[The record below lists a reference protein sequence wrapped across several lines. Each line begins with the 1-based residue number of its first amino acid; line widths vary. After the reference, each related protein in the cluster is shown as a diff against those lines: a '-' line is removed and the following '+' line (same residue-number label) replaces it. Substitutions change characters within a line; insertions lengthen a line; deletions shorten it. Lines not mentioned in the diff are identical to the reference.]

1 MSILKTIIN
10 IIDLYGLSVPLRYQ
24 QKSKFN
30 TIIGASLS
38 LITIISIFTVLMIFI
53 VDIFN
58 HKDFKIIQNSE
69 QIYGKKQVDF
79 SKVPILIGFINDSG
93 RPVKIDPTYL
103 KITLD
108 RNDHYPEINSEGIM
122 TLRRESTPIKLEYC
136 DLNRHFDNDSEVIDM
151 IKYYE
156 YDKYLCPVPGQNL
169 TIAGRFGD
177 SIHGYD
183 MLEIHL
189 IKCENNNQIHLCA
202 TEEEMQMFYKNS
214 YMSIIYL
221 SEAVDH
227 YDVYH
232 PIRKSF
238 RSEVFLV
245 VSNSVKRYYY
255 YFSPGTYTSDTGYLF
270 ENEEVFN
277 YSEYQ
282 TTVIDFV
289 DEEDQSFYSGETLV
303 EVSFSCMDRY
313 VHYERIYSKIQDCF
327 GNIGG
332 WIRIILI
339 VGQFVSDY
347 FSEKIFLLEIINT
360 IFFDD
365 NNEKNRNL
373 KTSRNKFNNNYN
385 TTSAGENSKSKIGFD
400 HLITKSLFNIN
411 KTQYF
416 YNINTNSNSNH
427 NLENINKNKDIN
439 KNNSNNIN
447 NNLNLIN
454 NKKFEFSCTDYFKPF
469 FILNKGGKFKTIS
482 FYKNFIYTDISIE
495 VLIPL
500 VERITK
506 MKLEKENTKDGN
518 QKFISKMSSSVVIN
532 NYMKRSSLK
541 E

>member
-1 MSILKTIIN
+1 MSFLKSLIS

-30 TIIGASLS
+30 TIIGATLS

-53 VDIFN
+53 IDIFE
-58 HKDFKIIQNSE
+58 HKEFKIIQNSE

-93 RPVKIDPTYL
+93 RPVKIDPSYVR
-103 KITLD
+103 ITLD

-122 TLRRESTPIKLEYC
+122 TLRRESFSIKLEYC
-136 DLNRHFDNDSEVIDM
+136 DLNVHFYNDTEIIDM

-156 YDKYLCPVPGQNL
+156 YDKYLCVVPGQNL

-189 IKCENNNQIHLCA
+189 IKCENTSEKQNCA
-202 TEEEMQMFYKNS
+202 NEEEMNAFYKNS

-227 YDVYH
+227 YDVYN

-255 YFSPGTYTSDTGYLF
+255 YFSPGTYTSDTGYIF
-270 ENEEVFN
+270 EKQEVFN

-282 TTVIDFV
+282 TTIIDFV

-303 EVSFSCMDRY
+303 EVAFTSMDRY
-313 VHYERIYSKIQDCF
+313 VHYERTYNKIQDCF

-332 WIRIILI
+332 WIRIILT
-339 VGQFVSDY
+339 VCQVVSDF

-360 IFFDD
+360 IFFEPDD
-365 NNEKNRNL
+365 HKKKKNVNKKKDKNFNDINSATANEHL
-373 KTSRNKFNNNYN
+373 
-385 TTSAGENSKSKIGFD
+385 KSKISSN
-400 HLITKSLFNIN
+400 HLITKSLFDVN
-411 KTQYF
+411 KTHNF
-416 YNINTNSNSNH
+416 YNNNTNTNTNNQLEILNKNTNNNVNQNSN
-427 NLENINKNKDIN
+427 LKN
-439 KNNSNNIN
+439 N

-454 NKKFEFSCTDYFKPF
+454 NQKFTFSCIDYFKPF
-469 FILNKGGKFKTIS
+469 FFLYKGGKYKSIS
-482 FYKNFIYTDISIE
+482 FYKNFIYTDISIDL
-495 VLIPL
+495 LIPL
-500 VERITK
+500 VERISK
-506 MKLEKENTKDGN
+506 MKFEKENIKEDN
-518 QKFISKMSSSVVIN
+518 QRFLSKMSSTVVIN
-532 NYMKRSSLK
+532 NYFKGK
-541 E
+541 I

>member
-1 MSILKTIIN
+1 MSFLKSLIS

-30 TIIGASLS
+30 TIIGATLS
-38 LITIISIFTVLMIFI
+38 LITIISIFTVLLIFI
-53 VDIFN
+53 VDIFE

-93 RPVKIDPTYL
+93 RPVKIDPSYVR
-103 KITLD
+103 IILD

-122 TLRRESTPIKLEYC
+122 TLRRESFSIKLEYC
-136 DLNRHFDNDSEVIDM
+136 DLNVHFYNDTEIIDM

-156 YDKYLCPVPGQNL
+156 YDKYLCVVPGQNL

-189 IKCENNNQIHLCA
+189 IKCENTSEKQNCA
-202 TEEEMQMFYKNS
+202 NEEEMNAFYKNS

-227 YDVYH
+227 YDVYN

-255 YFSPGTYTSDTGYLF
+255 YFSPGTYASDTGYIF
-270 ENEEVFN
+270 EKQEVFN

-282 TTVIDFV
+282 TTIIDFV

-303 EVSFSCMDRY
+303 EVAFTSMDRY
-313 VHYERIYSKIQDCF
+313 VHYERIYNKIQDCF

-332 WIRIILI
+332 WIRIILT
-339 VGQFVSDY
+339 VCQVVSDF

-360 IFFDD
+360 IFFEPDD
-365 NNEKNRNL
+365 NKQKKNVKKKKDKNVNDINSASANEHL
-373 KTSRNKFNNNYN
+373 
-385 TTSAGENSKSKIGFD
+385 KSKISSN
-400 HLITKSLFNIN
+400 HLITKSLFDVN
-411 KTQYF
+411 KTHIF
-416 YNINTNSNSNH
+416 YNNNTNTNTN
-427 NLENINKNKDIN
+427 NQLEIINKNTNNNVNQNN
-439 KNNSNNIN
+439 KIKNN

-454 NKKFEFSCTDYFKPF
+454 NQKFTFSCIDYFKPF
-469 FILNKGGKFKTIS
+469 CILNKGGKYKSIS
-482 FYKNFIYTDISIE
+482 FYKNFIYTDISIDL
-495 VLIPL
+495 LIPL
-500 VERITK
+500 VERISK
-506 MKLEKENTKDGN
+506 MKFDKENIKDDN
-518 QKFISKMSSSVVIN
+518 QRFLSKMSSTVVIN
-532 NYMKRSSLK
+532 NYFKGK
-541 E
+541 I